1 MSLANSD
8 LYIALCEVVA
18 AGGVLCGTNLF
29 LRITQ
34 LPCDALVY
42 LLQRPFVGRVAIF
55 FRRRIGTARELGV
68 TSVPCAQLDVL
79 ERGHYNYLRGA
90 PGALYGH
97 VEVGGLPL
105 DRRHT
110 AALTGNLEARTRTS
124 MAQVV
129 RRIGIPCVCPTLLLC
144 LFS

>member
-8 LYIALCEVVA
+8 LYIALHALVDT
-18 AGGVLCGTNLF
+18 GGALCGTNLF
-29 LRITQ
+29 LRIAQ

-79 ERGHYNYLRGA
+79 ERGPYSYLRGTH
-90 PGALYGH
+90 GALCGH
-97 VEVGGLPL
+97 VKVGGLSV

-110 AALTGNLEARTRTS
+110 TALARNLEARARTS

-129 RRIGIPCVCPTLLLC
+129 RRIGISCVCLALLLC
-144 LFS
+144 VFS

>member
-8 LYIALCEVVA
+8 LYIALHALVDT
-18 AGGVLCGTNLF
+18 GGALCGTNLF
-29 LRITQ
+29 LWIAQ

-79 ERGHYNYLRGA
+79 ERGHRNYLRGA
-90 PGALYGH
+90 HGALHGH
-97 VEVGGLPL
+97 VEVGGLPV

-110 AALTGNLEARTRTS
+110 AALAGNLEARSRTS
-124 MAQVV
+124 MAKVV
-129 RRIGIPCVCPTLLLC
+129 SRIVISRVCPALLLC